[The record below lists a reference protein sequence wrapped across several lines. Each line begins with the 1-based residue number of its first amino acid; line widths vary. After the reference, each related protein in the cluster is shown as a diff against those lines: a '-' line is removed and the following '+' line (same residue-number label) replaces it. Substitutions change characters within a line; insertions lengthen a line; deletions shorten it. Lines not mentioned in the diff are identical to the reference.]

1 MHSNFV
7 RLLALLLLVNCIFC
21 EALTSYAQSL
31 FTFQTLFTTPVLHS
45 VAMFLTVHCKQYF
58 IENTVSSSNYWRT
71 KCIIP
76 NSSSLSV
83 NATQPKT
90 QENIRIAATL
100 LYRTHSTV
108 NTLLTKI
115 SYFFQYLL

>member
-1 MHSNFV
+1 M
-7 RLLALLLLVNCIFC
+7 
-21 EALTSYAQSL
+21 
-31 FTFQTLFTTPVLHS
+31 
-45 VAMFLTVHCKQYF
+45 
-58 IENTVSSSNYWRT
+58 
-71 KCIIP
+71 P